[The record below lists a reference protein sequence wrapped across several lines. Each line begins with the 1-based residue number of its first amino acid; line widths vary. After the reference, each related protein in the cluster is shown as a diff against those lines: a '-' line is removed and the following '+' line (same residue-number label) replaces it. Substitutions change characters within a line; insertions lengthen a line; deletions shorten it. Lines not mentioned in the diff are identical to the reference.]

1 MCVIFVWGLC
11 VRVYLC
17 VVFIWCVCVCNFY
30 LFIYLIYGHCVC
42 VCSFLLDRLMQYEK
56 VEDSSGDS
64 DATASS
70 DSDVDGH
77 HRDGVPAKR

>member
-1 MCVIFVWGLC
+1 MF
-11 VRVYLC
+11 Y
-17 VVFIWCVCVCNFY
+17 FI
-30 LFIYLIYGHCVC
+30 LFFMVTVCVC

>member
-1 MCVIFVWGLC
+1 MGSLCESVFVC
-11 VRVYLC
+11 CFYMV
-17 VVFIWCVCVCNFY
+17 CVCVNVLFY
-30 LFIYLIYGHCVC
+30 FIFYGHCVC

>member
-1 MCVIFVWGLC
+1 MF
-11 VRVYLC
+11 Y
-17 VVFIWCVCVCNFY
+17 FI
-30 LFIYLIYGHCVC
+30 LFFMVTVC

>member
-1 MCVIFVWGLC
+1 MVTV
-11 VRVYLC
+11 
-17 VVFIWCVCVCNFY
+17 
-30 LFIYLIYGHCVC
+30 CVC